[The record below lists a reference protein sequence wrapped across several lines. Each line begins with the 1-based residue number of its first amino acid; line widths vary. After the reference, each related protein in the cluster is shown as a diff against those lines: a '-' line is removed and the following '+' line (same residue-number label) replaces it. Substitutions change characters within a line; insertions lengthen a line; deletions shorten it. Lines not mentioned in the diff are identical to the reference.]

1 MQVTEKPTQKG
12 NLSHV
17 GISLGVGGSKHG
29 IFQALV
35 YFSKFPLVLSSFSLR
50 VIVSSENM
58 TVCGEENKSLISDH
72 SLKAFH

>member
-17 GISLGVGGSKHG
+17 GITLGVGGSRNG

-35 YFSKFPLVLSSFSLR
+35 YFSEFPLVRSSFSLR
-50 VIVSSENM
+50 LIVSSENM
-58 TVCGEENKSLISDH
+58 AVSGEEKEPIISEH
-72 SLKAFH
+72 CLKALH